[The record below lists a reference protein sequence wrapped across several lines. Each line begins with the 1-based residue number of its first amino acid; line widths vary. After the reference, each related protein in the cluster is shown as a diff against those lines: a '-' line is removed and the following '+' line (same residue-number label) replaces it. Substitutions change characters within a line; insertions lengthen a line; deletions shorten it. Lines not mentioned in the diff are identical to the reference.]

1 MGSKERASMKY
12 RALRAVR
19 KFLFVFG
26 LFLVAIATFAGGKK
40 LIGHGPV
47 GLPFIEFCGGLLLF
61 GLLLL
66 GLAML
71 AHRSLKRL
79 IADDQIPE
87 RPSARFTR
95 QMAGSTRIIRQ
106 I

>member
-1 MGSKERASMKY
+1 MKY

-19 KFLFVFG
+19 KFFFVFG
-26 LFLVAIATFAGGKK
+26 LFLVGMTAFAGSKK
-40 LIGHGPV
+40 IIGHGPV
-47 GLPFIEFCGGLLLF
+47 GLPFIEFCAGTLLF

-79 IADDQIPE
+79 IVDGHTGE
-87 RPSARFTR
+87 RPSARFAR
-95 QMAGSTRIIRQ
+95 QSPGSAGIIRQ